1 MMRGPKFLSPK
12 PNLSRYGGVKKMM
25 NNELNCSS
33 PVWRL
38 VEKEGPLKYN
48 WEGYAELVKMV
59 EKHGLKIQVVMSF
72 HQCGGNVG
80 DSCRPGASSGLGK
93 EDSNVL
99 NPRKNLEE
107 EYLEYEANIITTF
120 SVVDN
125 MKEHFHA
132 EQGKTSR
139 KDNSKVKE
147 LFEKIGKL
155 REEFESFER
164 PNLEVETPPSQEPES
179 PAKQDAENTK
189 KPQESQSH
197 AAEAPETKKKEQPK
211 SPQGKGEQVL
221 DAEAELAKLESEFGN
236 RDYSNDKIGDW
247 EFDKLERELR
257 AGDLSTSK

>member
-1 MMRGPKFLSPK
+1 
-12 PNLSRYGGVKKMM
+12 
-25 NNELNCSS
+25 
-33 PVWRL
+33 
-38 VEKEGPLKYN
+38 
-48 WEGYAELVKMV
+48 
-59 EKHGLKIQVVMSF
+59 
-72 HQCGGNVG
+72 
-80 DSCRPGASSGLGK
+80 
-93 EDSNVL
+93 
-99 NPRKNLEE
+99 
-107 EYLEYEANIITTF
+107 
-120 SVVDN
+120 
-125 MKEHFHA
+125 MKEHFYV

-189 KPQESQSH
+189 VEIQTPLTQEKEILSSKKPQESQSH

-236 RDYSNDKIGDW
+236 RDYSNDEIGDW